1 MGVRKKGGDCKMK
14 YEVIATGSSGN
25 CIIINDEIALDIGVT
40 FKQIKSIYKKLRIVL
55 LTHIHS

>member
-14 YEVIATGSSGN
+14 YEVIATGSSEN
-25 CIIINDEIALDIGVT
+25 CIIINDEIALDMGVT